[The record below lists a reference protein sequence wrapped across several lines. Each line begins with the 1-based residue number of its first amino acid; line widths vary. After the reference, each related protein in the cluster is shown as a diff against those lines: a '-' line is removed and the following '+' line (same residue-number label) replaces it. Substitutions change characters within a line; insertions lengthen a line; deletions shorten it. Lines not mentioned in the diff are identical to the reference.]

1 MELFVL
7 EGEIFVTSSNTLGQ
21 LIHTYRKKCGK
32 SIADIKEE
40 TNISEKVLRRLE
52 SDLTNH
58 PKLETIERVAKS
70 LVIPY
75 TEIAERVVPIQRNQ
89 ECVREILIRVLPEA
103 SKMLLTDVVHQY
115 VTLGHSIR
123 EGLIEVLNIAKTAK
137 NVDNAEKLYSVLG
150 KHAMNYQENDI
161 MASAMFEEYLIA
173 RDKDL
178 SNSYYLGKRLFE
190 VAHFLPEENRVIAYY
205 KVGVHARIIKKY
217 HESNEY
223 LKNIIDNPKS
233 KNKQFQ
239 EKAYHAYYN
248 NLITLEKLDE
258 AEFYLEKYAK
268 LFNRYNSAYYKID
281 KAIIYAKR
289 NQITLAINLLEK
301 YLEDYE
307 NHHNT
312 IFVICELM
320 QLYIK
325 TNKIYDAR
333 ELYRFEATFDKILER
348 NNLRGP
354 FNELYYGLYLRIKGR
369 VEFLLGDV
377 KESVKLLLE
386 SMQTFAEL
394 GLKQEFLESMKLI
407 YGFNTSQLIGL
418 QAPGKAIMDVNVQ
431 LRISELL
438 HVITSTEEKE
448 YLR

>member
-1 MELFVL
+1 M
-7 EGEIFVTSSNTLGQ
+7 TSSNTLGQ

-103 SKMLLTDVVHQY
+103 SKKLLTNVVHQY

-178 SNSYYLGKRLFE
+178 SNSYYLGKRLIE
-190 VAHFLPEENRVIAYY
+190 VAHFLPDENRVVAYY
-205 KVGVHARIIKKY
+205 KVGVHARIIKKH

-223 LKNIIDNPKS
+223 LKNIIDNPRS
-233 KNKQFQ
+233 KNKLFQ

-258 AEFYLEKYAK
+258 AELYLEEYAK
-268 LFNRYNSAYYKID
+268 IFNRYDSAYYKID
-281 KAIIYAKR
+281 KAIIYARR
-289 NQITLAINLLEK
+289 NQIVLAISLLEK

-325 TNKIYDAR
+325 SNKIYVAR
-333 ELYRFEATFDKILER
+333 EMYRFEGVFDKILES
-348 NNLRGP
+348 NNLKGP
-354 FNELYYGLYLRIKGR
+354 FNQLYYGLYLRIKGR
-369 VEFLLGDV
+369 VEFLSGKV
-377 KESVKLLLE
+377 KEAVKFLLE
-386 SMQTFAEL
+386 SMQTFADL
-394 GLKQEFLESMKLI
+394 GHRQEFLESMKLL
-407 YGFNTSQLIGL
+407 YDLNRSQIVGI
-418 QAPGKAIMDVNVQ
+418 QAPRKSIMDTNVQ

-438 HVITSTEEKE
+438 HVITNKEEKG
-448 YLR
+448 YMR

>member
-1 MELFVL
+1 MN
-7 EGEIFVTSSNTLGQ
+7 SCTLGQ

-32 SIADIKEE
+32 SIADIKNE

-52 SDLTNH
+52 NDLTNH
-58 PKLETIERVAKS
+58 PKLETIEKVAES

-75 TEIAERVVPIQRNQ
+75 TEIAEKVVPIQRNQ

-103 SKMLLTDVVHQY
+103 SKKLLTEVVHQY
-115 VTLGHSIR
+115 VTLSNDIR
-123 EGLIEVLNIAKTAK
+123 EGLIEVLSIAKTAK
-137 NVDNAEKLYSVLG
+137 NIDSAEKLYSVLG

-161 MASAMFEEYLIA
+161 MAIAMFEEYLIA
-173 RDKDL
+173 RDKEL

-190 VAHFLPEENRVIAYY
+190 VAHFLPEENRVVAYY

-223 LKNIIDNPKS
+223 LKNIIDNPRS

-258 AEFYLEKYAK
+258 AEFYLEEYGK
-268 LFNRYNSAYYKID
+268 LFNRYNSPYYKID

-289 NQITLAINLLEK
+289 NQITLAISLLEK
-301 YLEDYE
+301 YLDDYE

-369 VEFLLGDV
+369 VEFLLGDI

-386 SMQTFAEL
+386 SMKTFAEL

-407 YGFNTSQLIGL
+407 YCFNTSQLIGL

-438 HVITSTEEKE
+438 HVITRAEEKE

>member
-1 MELFVL
+1 MELLFS
-7 EGEIFVTSSNTLGQ
+7 EGEILVNSCTLGQ

-32 SIADIKEE
+32 SIADIKNE

-52 SDLTNH
+52 NDLTNH
-58 PKLETIERVAKS
+58 PKLETIEKVAES

-75 TEIAERVVPIQRNQ
+75 TEIAEKVVPIQRNQ

-103 SKMLLTDVVHQY
+103 SKKLLTEVVHQY
-115 VTLGHSIR
+115 VTLSNDIR

-137 NVDNAEKLYSVLG
+137 NIDSAEKLYSVLG

-161 MASAMFEEYLIA
+161 MAIAMFEEYLIA
-173 RDKDL
+173 RDKEL

-190 VAHFLPEENRVIAYY
+190 VAHFLPEENRVVAYY

-223 LKNIIDNPKS
+223 LKNIIDNPRS

-258 AEFYLEKYAK
+258 AEFYLEEYGK

-289 NQITLAINLLEK
+289 NQITLAISLLEK

-369 VEFLLGDV
+369 VEFLLGDI

-386 SMQTFAEL
+386 SMKTFAEL